1 MKLRCFFQAAA
12 VTCLVAGCA
21 AGSQASSKT
30 DACSDSSAQACDA
43 AGEPAKGD
51 YGFIPME
58 FDDAVSLFQ
67 EGKSGLL
74 YFGFPDCPWC
84 REAVPILQQ
93 EAAAAGVDIYYIRT
107 RDDERNRLY
116 SDEQKERI
124 IPYLKDYMDNDENG
138 VLTLYVPVIVAVKDG
153 KVTAGH
159 VGTVDGHNAKLG
171 EMTAE
176 QKKQAEAEIQT
187 VVDAAKTK

>member
-1 MKLRCFFQAAA
+1 MKLRPIIAAA
-12 VTCLVAGCA
+12 FMILLTACA
-21 AGSQASSKT
+21 SKTQTAPKT
-30 DACSDSSAQACDA
+30 DACSETSSKACDA
-43 AGEPAKGD
+43 ADSAEKGD

-58 FDDAVSLFQ
+58 FDDAVALFK

-84 REAVPILQQ
+84 KEAVPILQQ
-93 EAAAAGVDIYYIRT
+93 EAEAAGVDVYYIRT

-116 SDEQKERI
+116 SDEQKEQI
-124 IPYLKDYMDNDENG
+124 IPYLKEYMDNDEDG

-159 VGTVDGHNAKLG
+159 VGTVDGHNAKAG

-176 QKKQAEAEIQT
+176 QKKQAEAQIQT
-187 VVDAAKTK
+187 VVDAAKAK